1 MTSVIPTV
9 TCFII
14 KCEPRIKEE
23 LVHPSAPYVVS
34 KSYNTEDEILIIVQT
49 LEKWKKKKNNK
60 ETQTDA
66 RFQKIASNTYL
77 YLINNNLFWYTHF
90 DVIIQNALSF
100 KS

>member
-1 MTSVIPTV
+1 MWATNQRGT
-9 TCFII
+9 
-14 KCEPRIKEE
+14 
-23 LVHPSAPYVVS
+23 SAPYVAVVS

-49 LEKWKKKKNNK
+49 LEKWKKNKKKKNNK

>member
-1 MTSVIPTV
+1 M
-9 TCFII
+9 
-14 KCEPRIKEE
+14 KE
-23 LVHPSAPYVVS
+23 
-34 KSYNTEDEILIIVQT
+34 
-49 LEKWKKKKNNK
+49 KKKTKNNK

>member
-49 LEKWKKKKNNK
+49 LEK
-60 ETQTDA
+60 
-66 RFQKIASNTYL
+66 
-77 YLINNNLFWYTHF
+77 
-90 DVIIQNALSF
+90 
-100 KS
+100 

>member
-1 MTSVIPTV
+1 MWATNQRGT
-9 TCFII
+9 
-14 KCEPRIKEE
+14 
-23 LVHPSAPYVVS
+23 SAPYVAVVS

-49 LEKWKKKKNNK
+49 LEKWKKKKKNK

-77 YLINNNLFWYTHF
+77 HLINNNLFWYTHF